1 MFLHFNLECNTLSN
15 WIGTLQWE
23 KPDVLHWF
31 SVAERLSLECPLREL
46 SNDGN
51 LFACEVNE
59 EKGQQLDFVR
69 VWLKSKCPFGHN
81 VLLPHALCGLRLFKR
96 IRKPQRR
103 IDKRLRV
110 VYGDSMKKIH
120 AHTFY
125 LCAFAR
131 IVVGVARRGDEA
143 KGLEAIFV

>member
-15 WIGTLQWE
+15 WIGKLQWE

-31 SVAERLSLECPLREL
+31 SVA
-46 SNDGN
+46 DGN

-81 VLLPHALCGLRLFKR
+81 VLRPHALCGLRLFKR